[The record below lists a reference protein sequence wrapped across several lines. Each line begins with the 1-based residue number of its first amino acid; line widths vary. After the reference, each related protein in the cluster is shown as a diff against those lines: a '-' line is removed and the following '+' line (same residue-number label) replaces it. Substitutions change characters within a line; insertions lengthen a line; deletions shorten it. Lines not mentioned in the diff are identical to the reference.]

1 MHTPLPRG
9 TMNINQ
15 EITSQPS
22 FVRRGNQRV
31 RAWSED
37 TTATA
42 AAAAAAAIA
51 VGGGSGAEALTVGPT
66 CQDFFSLCVC
76 VWYGRGAEGEDEL
89 QRGK

>member
-15 EITSQPS
+15 EIASQPS

-42 AAAAAAAIA
+42 AAAIAI
-51 VGGGSGAEALTVGPT
+51 GGGSGAEALPVGPT
-66 CQDFFSLCVC
+66 CQDFFSLCVFL
-76 VWYGRGAEGEDEL
+76 VRKRGGGGR
-89 QRGK
+89 